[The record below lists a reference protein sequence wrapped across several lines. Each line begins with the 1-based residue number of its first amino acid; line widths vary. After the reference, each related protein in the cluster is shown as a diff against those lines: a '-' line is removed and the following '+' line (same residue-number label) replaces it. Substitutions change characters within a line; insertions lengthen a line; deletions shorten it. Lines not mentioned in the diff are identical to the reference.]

1 MYVDKRRIS
10 YRNFQDLHF
19 VAGTHLLSSADLEDF
34 YFKICNVSEAEEL
47 RKMNST
53 DIIKAVVEFV
63 RLLPSVDDLDEVG
76 KEVFG

>member
-1 MYVDKRRIS
+1 MTE
-10 YRNFQDLHF
+10 Q
-19 VAGTHLLSSADLEDF
+19 DLEDF
-34 YFKICNVSEAEEL
+34 HFKICNVSEAGEI

-63 RLLPSVDDLDEVG
+63 RLLPAVDDLDVVG